1 MASEWHLC
9 QRIKGE
15 CYAHQNE
22 SIGSSIAGRIV
33 PEGFA
38 VRRPRRINVTV
49 SETLLEGLQRSADDE
64 GRSLSN
70 LCAYLLE
77 IGLERRQ
84 SPSRKGRRQTDPP
97 NA

>member
-1 MASEWHLC
+1 M
-9 QRIKGE
+9 
-15 CYAHQNE
+15 
-22 SIGSSIAGRIV
+22 

-70 LCAYLLE
+70 LCAHLLE
-77 IGLERRQ
+77 SGLERRQ
-84 SPSRKGRRQTDPP
+84 AAGCRLGQHCCIG
-97 NA
+97 A

>member
-1 MASEWHLC
+1 M
-9 QRIKGE
+9 
-15 CYAHQNE
+15 
-22 SIGSSIAGRIV
+22 

-70 LCAYLLE
+70 LCAHLLE
-77 IGLERRQ
+77 SGLERRQ
-84 SPSRKGRRQTDPP
+84 AAGCRLGHQGGIG
-97 NA
+97 A